1 MTNIQLGR
9 ADKIWSL
16 RALGPNIETPATGF
30 EPMRDFGRAYEI
42 WSLRALARKNQTSAT
57 RFAAMRDLRPADLD
71 CLEFGKLFQPF
82 VSGHCPNLIFESVGL
97 ALIF

>member
-42 WSLRALARKNQTSAT
+42 WSLRALGRNNQTPAT
-57 RFAAMRDLRPADLD
+57 
-71 CLEFGKLFQPF
+71 G
-82 VSGHCPNLIFESVGL
+82 FEPM
-97 ALIF
+97 